1 MDINELLKVSKHQII
16 SFKEL
21 SAYLQEKPTTH
32 LTLKSGSTNFDELLG
47 GGFCR
52 GRKYLIF
59 GSNRTGKTQ
68 LAHQLCVQN
77 FVNYSPM
84 EAIRNNK
91 LNYVYF
97 LDTENTFR
105 PGRLRELALKYGGD
119 KIEIFENIFVSKIM
133 SNSAFLFSLK
143 DLENQ
148 IEKSNGGVL
157 IIDSINNHYNS
168 ELADKLNS
176 SNIVKQRFIKI
187 LEQISRLTIKYN
199 LITIALA
206 QVTSNLG
213 QKSIIPVSPVGN
225 HILNHF
231 FSEYIYLE
239 YINENQRYFHL
250 VNSVDLPEKRLPFII
265 TSAGIQDSKI

>member
-1 MDINELLKVSKHQII
+1 MNINEVLKVKKHQII
-16 SFKEL
+16 TRKEI
-21 SAYLQEKPTTH
+21 STYFQEKPNAF

-47 GGFCR
+47 GGFYM

-68 LAHQLCVQN
+68 LAHQLSVQTFIN
-77 FVNYSPM
+77 LSSV

-91 LNYVYF
+91 LKYVYY

-105 PGRLRELALKYGGD
+105 PERLMELAIKSGID
-119 KIEIFENIFVSKIM
+119 KIKIFENIFVSKIM
-133 SNSAFLFSLK
+133 SNSALLFSLK
-143 DLENQ
+143 NLENQ
-148 IEKSNGGVL
+148 IEKYNGGVL

-168 ELADKLNS
+168 ELADKLYS

-187 LEQISRLTIKYN
+187 LEQINKLMIKFN
-199 LITIALA
+199 LVTIALA

-213 QKSIIPVSPVGN
+213 HESIVPVLPVGN
-225 HILNHF
+225 HILNHY

-250 VNSVDLPEKRLPFII
+250 VNSVDLPEKRFPFKI
-265 TSAGIQDSKI
+265 TSAGIQD